1 MAMPVLIDGAGADA
15 AARRGVR
22 EIAATLHGGA
32 PCPTVDDTAGRNEP
46 ALLR

>member
-1 MAMPVLIDGAGADA
+1 MPVPIDAAGADA
-15 AARRGVR
+15 AARRGVL

-32 PCPTVDDTAGRNEP
+32 LCPTLDDTAGRMES